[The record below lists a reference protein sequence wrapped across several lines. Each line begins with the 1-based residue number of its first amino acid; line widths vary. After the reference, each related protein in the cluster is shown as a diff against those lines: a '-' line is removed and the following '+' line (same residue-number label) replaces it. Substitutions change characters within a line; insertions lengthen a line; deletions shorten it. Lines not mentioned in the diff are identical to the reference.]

1 MHSSSSEK
9 WVNFWYTIFMEE
21 KEIVS
26 WCVSNLSVYTTLQCS
41 VVGGIE
47 RDGKGMDNERYE
59 GGNAEE
65 DEEYFGN
72 D

>member
-1 MHSSSSEK
+1 
-9 WVNFWYTIFMEE
+9 MEE

-26 WCVSNLSVYTTLQCS
+26 CCVSNLSVYTTLQCS

-47 RDGKGMDNERYE
+47 RDGKGRDND
-59 GGNAEE
+59 GGDGEE
-65 DEEYFGN
+65 EKEYFGN